1 MAGGS
6 MDETKNFRSTEFDR
20 NRLVT
25 ILYDIVIAGLLLIV
39 DWFLLQMFLGLLIPG
54 MSFFLIL
61 IPLLFLFIA
70 LNFHYG
76 FFMDIRSRGNLFF
89 ELSNGTLICHQQN
102 GEVKVLR
109 FEQLKGV
116 TLTEIPHKTSM
127 SFFVDFAAQDTNLVF
142 RLGDFEEEKSLI
154 AALGNAGFRPTGS
167 SPIFGRKT
175 FAMK

>member
-1 MAGGS
+1 
-6 MDETKNFRSTEFDR
+6 MDETRTFRSTDFHR

-76 FFMDIRSRGNLFF
+76 FFMDILSRGNQFF
-89 ELSNGTLICHQQN
+89 ELSNGTLICHPQN

-116 TLTEIPHKTSM
+116 TLTEVPHRMSM
-127 SFFVDFAAQDTNLVF
+127 SYFVDFAAQDANLVF

-154 AALGNAGFRPTGS
+154 AALENAGFRKINS
-167 SPIFGRKT
+167 LPIFGRKT
-175 FAMK
+175 FALK